1 MGNVGAG
8 RRQVGV
14 SLDQASADWLRDEA
28 HRLSCSQGSLVE
40 AGLVLLRAEGGD
52 GRGATADALR
62 IIMRGRAERAPR

>member
-1 MGNVGAG
+1 MANVAAG
-8 RRQVGV
+8 KRQVGV
-14 SLDQASADWLRDEA
+14 HLDSGLADWLRDEA
-28 HRLSCSQGSLVE
+28 RRLECTQGDLVA